1 MTVDMSDTRLQSIG
15 VSFAVHYYTTLVETP
30 EALAAL
36 YVPSA
41 NVVHS
46 FRKSNGAVELSSLLT
61 SLTAEGVTRV
71 RVEDV
76 MSELAASGA
85 IKITVKG
92 QLIGTARTQSFTQEV
107 ELYKLAKDTYGITDD
122 KLSYSAAGQTALAA
136 ETPLLKEAEESTV
149 GTAVAVAEEETPAE
163 LAAVHAP
170 ATRKKPASF
179 AEALRLSKVS
189 EGAAFSNTAVRV
201 SDKVKS
207 TENREKATRKIAKVK
222 ADEKDVLQSAGSA
235 KPKLTKKP
243 PRATNSVVY
252 YDIILKELPESITEE
267 KVRAVVTPVS
277 AVKLVNLV
285 KSERRRRSKEAISEV
300 ITCAFVELERPANAA
315 ANHVKEV
322 VAKLTELNKGMRI
335 EEVREKSALAGSRKP
350 REGAVATLKEEG
362 KA

>member
-1 MTVDMSDTRLQSIG
+1 MTVDMPDTRLQSIG

-107 ELYKLAKDTYGITDD
+107 KLYKLAKNTYGITDD

-149 GTAVAVAEEETPAE
+149 GTAVVVAEEETPAE

-201 SDKVKS
+201 SDKVK
-207 TENREKATRKIAKVK
+207 ATRKIAKVK
-222 ADEKDVLQSAGSA
+222 AEEKDVLQSAGSA
-235 KPKLTKKP
+235 KPKLTKKL
-243 PRATNSVVY
+243 PRASNSVVY

-285 KSERRRRSKEAISEV
+285 KSERRRRSKEATSEV

-322 VAKLTELNKGMRI
+322 VAKLTEMNKGMRI

-350 REGAVATLKEEG
+350 REGSVATLKEEG